1 MGMGVGLISPTIYFH
16 ASGRFARNWLTLQ
29 MMAIQRTMGNKI
41 ESFHVAGLWKRWNI
55 VWDNINKQMNIL
67 VGINGSGK
75 TTLLNLMYEYYTTA
89 RATGNEPGI
98 DATPAQLDGD
108 VRVVYLKSLDNYSQ
122 KDKRKKGNA
131 LLQELEHVVYQ
142 NKDNFSFFN
151 YRMEMLDYP
160 AKAAEISDRING
172 FLKAVDELLG
182 ETGKQIAIKDGRLV
196 FNQGGA
202 TIELEQLSSGEKQML
217 LILINVFLLR
227 EKSAIVFMDEPEIAL
242 HVSWQ
247 YKLLNTLTQLNPN
260 AQFIITT
267 HSPSIFGNGWGANV
281 VYMEDIMKAL

>member
-1 MGMGVGLISPTIYFH
+1 
-16 ASGRFARNWLTLQ
+16 
-29 MMAIQRTMGNKI
+29 MGNKI
-41 ESFHVAGLWKRWNI
+41 ESFHVTGLWQRWNI

-67 VGINGSGK
+67 VGINVSGK

-89 RATGNEPGI
+89 RSAGKEANI

-160 AKAAEISDRING
+160 AKAAEISGRING
-172 FLKAVDELLG
+172 FLKAVDDLQG

-196 FNQGGA
+196 FNQGDA

-227 EKSAIVFMDEPEIAL
+227 EKPAIVFMDEPEIAL

-247 YKLLNTLTQLNPN
+247 YKLLNTLTQLDTN

-267 HSPSIFGNGWGANV
+267 HSPSIFGDGWGANV

>member
-1 MGMGVGLISPTIYFH
+1 
-16 ASGRFARNWLTLQ
+16 
-29 MMAIQRTMGNKI
+29 
-41 ESFHVAGLWKRWNI
+41 
-55 VWDNINKQMNIL
+55 
-67 VGINGSGK
+67 
-75 TTLLNLMYEYYTTA
+75 
-89 RATGNEPGI
+89 
-98 DATPAQLDGD
+98 
-108 VRVVYLKSLDNYSQ
+108 
-122 KDKRKKGNA
+122 
-131 LLQELEHVVYQ
+131 
-142 NKDNFSFFN
+142 
-151 YRMEMLDYP
+151 MLDYP
-160 AKAAEISDRING
+160 AKAAEISGRING
-172 FLKAVDELLG
+172 FLKAVDELLS
-182 ETGKQIAIKDGRLV
+182 ETGKKIAIKDGRLV